1 MMVGSLVKFKD
12 GLYEEEQGMIYLV
25 LVDNGDRGFIRWIGD
40 ANPIPAS
47 SLARFDEMEIVG
59 YLLND
64 EDERR
69 FHPQRKANPQKRKGK
84 GMA

>member
-1 MMVGSLVKFKD
+1 MLVGSLVKFKD

-25 LVDNGDRGFIRWIGD
+25 LVDNGDRGIIRWIGD
-40 ANPIPAS
+40 TNPIPAS
-47 SLARFDEMEIVG
+47 SLARFDEMETVG

-69 FHPQRKANPQKRKGK
+69 FNPQRKASPAKGAGK

>member
-1 MMVGSLVKFKD
+1 MIVGSLVKFKD

-25 LVDNGDRGFIRWIGD
+25 LVDNGDRGIIRWIGD

-59 YLLND
+59 YVLND
-64 EDERR
+64 EDERGFYQKLKASPAKR
-69 FHPQRKANPQKRKGK
+69 ARKS
-84 GMA
+84 MA

>member
-1 MMVGSLVKFKD
+1 MIVGSLVKFKD

-25 LVDNGDRGFIRWIGD
+25 LEDNGDRGIIRWIGD

-59 YLLND
+59 YLLNE

-69 FHPQRKANPQKRKGK
+69 LHPERKASPPKRARKSV
-84 GMA
+84 A

>member
-1 MMVGSLVKFKD
+1 MIVGSLVKFKD

-25 LVDNGDRGFIRWIGD
+25 LVDNGDRGIIRWIGD

-59 YLLND
+59 YVLND
-64 EDERR
+64 EDERGFYQKLKASPKKR
-69 FHPQRKANPQKRKGK
+69 ARKS
-84 GMA
+84 MA

>member
-1 MMVGSLVKFKD
+1 MIVGSLVKFKD

-64 EDERR
+64 EDERG
-69 FHPQRKANPQKRKGK
+69 FHPQRKTSPTKRAGK

>member
-1 MMVGSLVKFKD
+1 MIVGSLVKFKD

-25 LVDNGDRGFIRWIGD
+25 LVDNGDRGIIRWIGD

-59 YLLND
+59 YVLND
-64 EDERR
+64 EDENGFYQKLKASPKKRA
-69 FHPQRKANPQKRKGK
+69 RKS
-84 GMA
+84 MA